1 MALIRWR
8 KQELRDRFYEPRFRG
23 MYDRFSDVIHDY
35 VRAGDTMLDA
45 GCGSGRV
52 FQYAFDETQKPRL
65 IVGVDMTDEPR
76 GNGNI
81 DAAARAD
88 LGRLPFRDGVFDI
101 AISSHVAEHLT
112 EPDLVFRELARVL
125 KPGGRLLIVDM
136 LPHDREEYKQ
146 QMGHVWLGF
155 GADQIARLMESA
167 GFEGIRV
174 HALPAA
180 PAAKGPALFAATA
193 RRRDSNS

>member
-1 MALIRWR
+1 MFFFTIRTR
-8 KQELRDRFYEPRFRG
+8 LPPCEYFTSSMYASISRMPRPLHLQ
-23 MYDRFSDVIHDY
+23 RFSSAVGSGTLARSKPGPWSSISISTRSR
-35 VRAGDTMLDA
+35 VTVASTKTRANDPPETFFDAASLDA
-45 GCGSGRV
+45 ATMMLVLHHVPDPG
-52 FQYAFDETQKPRL
+52 
-65 IVGVDMTDEPR
+65 
-76 GNGNI
+76 
-81 DAAARAD
+81 AALNEA
-88 LGRLPFRDGVFDI
+88 
-101 AISSHVAEHLT
+101 
-112 EPDLVFRELARVL
+112 ARVL

-180 PAAKGPALFAATA
+180 PAAKGPALFAATG
-193 RRRDSNS
+193 RRN